1 MPVPTFLREQHMRLF
16 DTTVG
21 TFLEPPFASTAT
33 KYLKRWSEE
42 GTDTGIE
49 EHDMLLVQQFS
60 TFSKLSTLY
69 HTSFNERLKLCMLYF
84 ERQIL
89 EISGGGL
96 AMAW

>member
-1 MPVPTFLREQHMRLF
+1 
-16 DTTVG
+16 
-21 TFLEPPFASTAT
+21 
-33 KYLKRWSEE
+33 
-42 GTDTGIE
+42 
-49 EHDMLLVQQFS
+49 
-60 TFSKLSTLY
+60 LY